1 MTIKFAMISTGRIAE
16 NKLLPAM
23 AAADGAELWSVL
35 SRDKVRAA
43 KVAETFSAKS
53 ASPAHDDLATLLAD
67 PDLDAVLIA
76 TPDKLH
82 ADETIAAAKAGK
94 HVFVEKP
101 MATSVEEAEA
111 MVAACKEARVK
122 LGVAYHLRWHGA
134 QRPIHAAAH
143 EGAFGDLR
151 HIRVQWSSLAPDDSN
166 WRADTDV
173 GKWWSLAGVGTH
185 CLDQILWF
193 MTPTCGDVVD
203 VQSVV
208 SRSVWGGPNDETAMI
223 SMRFESGA
231 TADLC
236 SSVVFAAP
244 TRFELYG
251 SKGYAIGEGTMGIS
265 GEGDMTTHEGPWA
278 YDYVDCYRAEIEDFA
293 AAVRENRAPEADG
306 DMGARNVAIL
316 CQATDG

>member
-1 MTIKFAMISTGRIAE
+1 MTLKFAIVGPGGIAE
-16 NKLLPAM
+16 RKLLPALG
-23 AAADGAELWSVL
+23 AADGAELWSVV
-35 SRDKVRAA
+35 SRDKSRAA
-43 KVAETFSAKS
+43 TA
-53 ASPAHDDLATLLAD
+53 ASQFGARASNPAHDNLDAALAD

-82 ADETIAAAKAGK
+82 AEQTIAAAKAGK
-94 HVFVEKP
+94 HVLVEKP
-101 MATSVEEAEA
+101 MATSPDEAQA
-111 MVAACKEARVK
+111 MVAACAAANVK

-134 QRPIHAAAH
+134 HRPLFEAVGRG
-143 EGAFGDLR
+143 ELGDLR
-151 HIRVQWSSLAPDDSN
+151 HIRVQWSSLAADDTN
-166 WRADTDV
+166 WRARTDV

-203 VQSVV
+203 VKSII
-208 SRSVWGGPNDETAMI
+208 SRAVWGGPNDETALI
-223 SMRFESGA
+223 SLKFENGA

-251 SKGYAIGEGTMGIS
+251 SKGYAIGEGTVGVT
-265 GEGDMTTHEGPWA
+265 GEGVMTTGDGVQS

-293 AAVRENRAPEADG
+293 AAVKEGRAPEVAG
-306 DMGARNVAIL
+306 EMGAKNIEIL
-316 CQATDG
+316 CRATD